1 MAFDLSNLAKYFAT
15 NSSVDRNT
23 NWQANDAS
31 QTGQYSRDFLL
42 GYLHHYCRL
51 HNSLKRQGTIP
62 ILEAL
67 LEIEPENGE
76 IYYLM
81 ARQYEL
87 IEKIPEALECFEQ
100 AAALRPDK
108 PTYMLAAVRAACY
121 LGERSKALTLVG
133 TVISAYNLPEAYYE
147 QGLIYETAYENWDW
161 ALRSYEMC
169 TRLEPENLFYL
180 CAEARMNRFLKR
192 YTMAKRAAS
201 KALRI
206 DPKCAEAHEE
216 LQQIP
221 FFDQFIDIFRNEKIE
236 KEPIPTE

>member
-15 NSSVDRNT
+15 SSNTDRNT
-23 NWQANDAS
+23 NWQANDTP

-42 GYLHHYCRL
+42 GYLLHYCRL
-51 HNSLKRQGTIP
+51 TNRIKRQGTIP

-76 IYYLM
+76 IYYLL

-121 LGERSKALTLVG
+121 LGERSKALALVG

-147 QGLIYETAYENWDW
+147 RGLIYEADENWDW
-161 ALRSYEMC
+161 ALRNYEWC
-169 TRLEPENLFYL
+169 TRLDPENPHYH

-206 DPKCAEAHEE
+206 DPEFAEAHEE
-216 LQQIP
+216 LRQIP
-221 FFDQFIDIFRNEKIE
+221 FFDQFIDMFRNEKLE
-236 KEPIPTE
+236 KEAIQAG